1 MEGALALLVGLIFAA
16 AVYLILSRALI
27 RVLLGIVLLGNG
39 VNLLIFVAG
48 RVTTAVPPIVPKGAA
63 APAGVFAN
71 PLPQALILTAIVIG
85 FGLLV
90 FALALAYRSYY
101 VLGTA
106 EMDEMRVSEP
116 DRTRPWRIDTD
127 APLIPSHGGRGRR
140 PGHARCAGR
149 PRDVHAPMGLPGRRL
164 PHA

>member
-85 FGLLV
+85 FAMFAFLV
-90 FALALAYRSYY
+90 VLAFRAYQ
-101 VLGTA
+101 
-106 EMDEMRVSEP
+106 EMDADNTDHMRLAEP
-116 DRTRPWRIDTD
+116 EQQPQP
-127 APLIPSHGGRGRR
+127 PLEY
-140 PGHARCAGR
+140 
-149 PRDVHAPMGLPGRRL
+149 
-164 PHA
+164 